1 MRARFPDHKIWEI
14 SKIVGQMWRDLPED
28 QKQDYV
34 DAFEAEKV
42 NIFSFELDHHSNL
55 IFHLDR
61 VQRTIKN
68 LSQLTWLPKLDC
80 KSQNKRARRAGVA
93 QGKEQKG
100 SRCWSRWPWSQLA
113 PEATRRP
120 RQPRANNGGRA

>member
-80 KSQNKRARRAGVA
+80 KS
-93 QGKEQKG
+93 
-100 SRCWSRWPWSQLA
+100 
-113 PEATRRP
+113 
-120 RQPRANNGGRA
+120 